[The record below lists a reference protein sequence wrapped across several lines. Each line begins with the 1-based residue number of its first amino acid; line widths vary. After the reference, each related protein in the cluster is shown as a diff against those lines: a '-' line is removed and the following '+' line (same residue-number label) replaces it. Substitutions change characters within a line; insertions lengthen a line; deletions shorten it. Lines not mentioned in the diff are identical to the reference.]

1 MILKESEF
9 RALSNR
15 RHRSRARYPHLFF
28 NVRGGSSPWQI
39 RYTLNSLPGV
49 DLSLGAYPAMSW
61 KAARLQ
67 VIKLNLD
74 MAQGGCPKTCRNGE
88 KQRREREI
96 ITFKGLAEPFYE
108 TRRRNID
115 RVYFSVNM
123 SAQPLV
129 R

>member
-1 MILKESEF
+1 
-9 RALSNR
+9 
-15 RHRSRARYPHLFF
+15 
-28 NVRGGSSPWQI
+28 
-39 RYTLNSLPGV
+39 
-49 DLSLGAYPAMSW
+49 MSW

-74 MAQGGCPKTCRNGE
+74 MAQGVCPKTCRNGE

-115 RVYFSVNM
+115 RVYFSVNI